1 MNINDLTLGQ
11 IKEVAQ
17 VAGSINACTASVKTV
32 TSTEETVRVVVL
44 QRGWVVVGLYSQK
57 GDRIFIRNASVV
69 RRWGTTKGV
78 GELAESGPLANT
90 ILDKCA
96 RPVSANIAAEVLT
109 VECNPDKWASVL
121 K

>member
-1 MNINDLTLGQ
+1 MDINELTLGQ
-11 IKEVAQ
+11 LKEVAKL
-17 VAGSINACTASVKTV
+17 ANGLGSCKAPNQTQTDESARI
-32 TSTEETVRVVVL
+32 VVL
-44 QRGWVVVGLYSQK
+44 QRGWIVVGFYSQS
-57 GDRIFIRNASVV
+57 GDRITVRNAYVV

-96 RPVSANIAAEVLT
+96 RPVSANIGAEVLT
-109 VECNPDKWASVL
+109 VECNPEKWASVL